1 MQKKTIAGTTP
12 VTPWRTHCERAP
24 HLFAPLTGS
33 HVQTRRA
40 ERWEADA
47 IARLT
52 CDFELTDVRAV
63 ALRSIA
69 ELRECTV
76 RQVAMFFDIEGEI
89 VVAAISLLP
98 EATAVSV
105 PKLATTSLIKAA

>member
-1 MQKKTIAGTTP
+1 MQKKSIAGKTP

-24 HLFAPLTGS
+24 RLFASLTGT
-33 HVQTRRA
+33 QAQQRRA
-40 ERWEADA
+40 ERWEAEA

-52 CDFELTDVRAV
+52 CDFESTDVRAV

-76 RQVAMFFDIEGEI
+76 RQVAMFFDVEGVI

-98 EATAVSV
+98 EPAPISV
-105 PKLATTSLIKAA
+105 PALVTTALIKAA